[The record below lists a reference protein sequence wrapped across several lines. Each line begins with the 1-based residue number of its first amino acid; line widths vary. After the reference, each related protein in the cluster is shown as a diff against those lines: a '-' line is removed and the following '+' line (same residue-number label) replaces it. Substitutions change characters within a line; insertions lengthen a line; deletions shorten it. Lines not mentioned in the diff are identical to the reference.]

1 LANKKHSITI
11 VQIGFENFIIT
22 HIANN
27 PYHKNVLFYLVVF
40 PKHTRPTL
48 IWQIITHACYITYSL
63 LTLLVL
69 EKVKN
74 QWKKV
79 VSKPTMEKQNKQSQN
94 NRKKN

>member
-1 LANKKHSITI
+1 LAD
-11 VQIGFENFIIT
+11 
-22 HIANN
+22 NN
-27 PYHKNVLFYLVVF
+27 SCSLHL
-40 PKHTRPTL
+40 L
-48 IWQIITHACYITYSL
+48 IPW